1 MTIIKKKSII
11 LEYCYLEGK
20 KMFKKTNV
28 TALIMDQIKDV
39 EGCLINFENYM
50 RAAATPETATETLQS
65 LANGVFQMEGAADR
79 SLALMIDTLG
89 SGSMLPATKE
99 DLISIATSCD
109 KVANKCEHLA
119 MMMTLQKFRFPA
131 DYLNDIK
138 KILEITHEQ
147 FEILEKSIR
156 KLFDKFG
163 DLLKDHSILYEIRE
177 LESQVDKI
185 EQKLYADIFASNMDL
200 AHQTQ
205 AATFVE
211 LLCDL
216 SDIIENIADKIQIM
230 LITRA

>member
-1 MTIIKKKSII
+1 
-11 LEYCYLEGK
+11 
-20 KMFKKTNV
+20 MFKKSNV
-28 TALIMDQIKDV
+28 TAMIMDQIKDV
-39 EGCLINFENYM
+39 EGCLINFENFM
-50 RAAATPETATETLQS
+50 RAAATPETANETLKA

-79 SLALMIDTLG
+79 SLALMIDSLT
-89 SGSMLPATKE
+89 GSMLPATKE

-109 KVANKCEHLA
+109 KVANKCEHIA
-119 MMMTLQKFRFPA
+119 MMMTLQSFRFDA
-131 DYLNDIK
+131 EYLDEIT

-163 DLLKDHSILYEIRE
+163 EMLKDHSILYEIRE
-177 LESQVDKI
+177 HESQVDKI
-185 EQKLYADIFASNMDL
+185 EQNLYTQIFASNMDL

-205 AATFVE
+205 AANFVE

>member
-1 MTIIKKKSII
+1 
-11 LEYCYLEGK
+11 
-20 KMFKKTNV
+20 MFKKSNV
-28 TALIMDQIKDV
+28 TAMIMDQIKDV

-50 RAAATPETATETLQS
+50 RASATPETAPETLKA

-79 SLALMIDTLG
+79 SLALMIDSLT
-89 SGSMLPATKE
+89 GSMLPATKE
-99 DLISIATSCD
+99 DLISIATNCD
-109 KVANKCEHLA
+109 RVANKCEHLA
-119 MMMTLQKFRFPA
+119 MMMTLQNFRFPA
-131 DYLNDIK
+131 DYLDDIN

-163 DLLKDHSILYEIRE
+163 ELLKDHSILYEIRE
-177 LESQVDKI
+177 HESEVDKI
-185 EQKLYADIFASNMDL
+185 EQKLYACIFASDMDL

-205 AATFVE
+205 AAGFVE